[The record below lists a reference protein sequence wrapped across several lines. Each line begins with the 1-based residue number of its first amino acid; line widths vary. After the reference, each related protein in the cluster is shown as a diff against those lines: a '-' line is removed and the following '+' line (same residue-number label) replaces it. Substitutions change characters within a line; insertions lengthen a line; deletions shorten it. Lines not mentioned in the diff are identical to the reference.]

1 MNLTMKSIKLQVTQ
15 ACATDAGLAEAITNA
30 LGFRPRWSKL
40 DIIGHMLVW
49 LAYKTVCKQ
58 QAETWQ
64 PEYYDAFLALKQLQ
78 KLQLEPYSVENTP
91 KELQ

>member
-1 MNLTMKSIKLQVTQ
+1 MNLTMKSIKLEVTQ

-40 DIIGHMLVW
+40 DIVGHMLVW

-58 QAETWQ
+58 KSATLQT
-64 PEYYDAFLALKQLQ
+64 EYYDTFLALKQLQ
-78 KLQLEPYSVENTP
+78 MVQPEPCSVENIP
-91 KELQ
+91 KEV